1 MQSTANYLWWTNDVL
16 GQGATGSVYRG
27 RNKKSGDLF
36 AIKTFNQLSYMR
48 PQDVQVRE
56 FDVLRRLNHTNIVK
70 LFAIEDENNTKQKV
84 IIMELCSG
92 GSLYTILDEPENAY
106 GLAEGEFLIVL
117 RDVVS
122 GMNHL
127 REKGIIHRDLKPGN
141 IMRVVGEDGRSV
153 YKLTDFG
160 AARQLEDDE
169 QFMSLYGTEEYLHPD
184 MYERAVLRKPH
195 HKMYGASVDLWS
207 IGVTFYHVATG
218 TLPFRPFEGPRKN
231 KEVMYR
237 ITAEKPR
244 GAVSGEQ
251 KEEGGSIVW
260 NEELPITC
268 QLSRGLKMLLTPLL
282 ANIMEVNKQHCW
294 NFDQFFAAA
303 NEILTR
309 HVFHIFSLSQLS
321 LFKVYVQIEQQFKS
335 LQELIEKQT
344 GIAAAQQELLFEGRR
359 LHYAGNTQL
368 SQLPTTSE
376 DLPIMLLGPDPM
388 KIIGFIYMKPEV
400 PKFHSQYNLILD
412 ASLAKSVTAELHQ
425 VQRISSSLLSMQ
437 VLVRKGARWILNVW
451 SDQMKE
457 LDNLNEILLQKM
469 KAVSTTSRMLMQMN
483 DSLTQMSSGHWDS
496 TVLNHQ
502 EEIKKMQMVVDSV
515 QDCLEGI
522 HQALLPGKPLTEP
535 LERMGSTPAERQ
547 VERIG
552 VLVDKVLSTYHQ
564 FKKDKLQQR
573 LQYNEEQIHKFEKQ
587 KLGTYA
593 VAAMSL
599 LTDDCQPKY
608 QAVQRTYDEW
618 LRSMLDV
625 RNSMVVLAVE
635 CNNHCKVLD
644 LLLEKLNKWMHES
657 YPCAVSEIMALYNKV
672 PSPVQAIQTFNYSD
686 SPNLVQP
693 PMLKNICVGMKQL
706 KLNVKEMSEELH
718 KQTAMIQRL
727 GAFSG
732 SVDFDD
738 EENMFD

>member
-70 LFAIEDENNTKQKV
+70 LFAIEDEASPNNTKQKV

-469 KAVSTTSRMLMQMN
+469 KAVSTTSRMLMQIS
-483 DSLTQMSSGHWDS
+483 DQQG
-496 TVLNHQ
+496 
-502 EEIKKMQMVVDSV
+502 EVVMGVSSV
-515 QDCLEGI
+515 QDGGGMVPETGFEVVPEGW
-522 HQALLPGKPLTEP
+522 QPWGRPRTRL
-535 LERMGSTPAERQ
+535 

>member
-70 LFAIEDENNTKQKV
+70 LFAIEDEASPNNTKQKV

-437 VLVRKGARWILNVW
+437 VLVRKGARWILITIT
-451 SDQMKE
+451 STIMST
-457 LDNLNEILLQKM
+457 
-469 KAVSTTSRMLMQMN
+469 ATTSIITTTDFNIVTIAEVIICTFLF
-483 DSLTQMSSGHWDS
+483 LGFFGKVT
-496 TVLNHQ
+496 
-502 EEIKKMQMVVDSV
+502 V

>member
-27 RNKKSGDLF
+27 RNKKTGDLF

-56 FDVLRRLNHTNIVK
+56 FDVLRRLDHKNIVK

-106 GLAEGEFLIVL
+106 GLTEGEFLIVL

-160 AARQLEDDE
+160 AARQLEDKG
-169 QFMSLYGTEEYLHPD
+169 QLMSLYGTEESLKVNVYLLNNINSNFPLKR
-184 MYERAVLRKPH
+184 EGSSTGGPWSRSGPLRYMALH
-195 HKMYGASVDLWS
+195 HLEVHMREIRY
-207 IGVTFYHVATG
+207 
-218 TLPFRPFEGPRKN
+218 KN
-231 KEVMYR
+231 LFSLYR

-268 QLSRGLKMLLTPLL
+268 QLSRGLKLLLTPLL

-376 DLPIMLLGPDPM
+376 DLPIMLLGPNPM
-388 KIIGFIYMKPEV
+388 KIIGFMYIKPEV
-400 PKFHSQYNLILD
+400 PKFHSQYNLIHD

-425 VQRISSSLLSMQ
+425 VQRISSSLLCVQ
-437 VLVRKGARWILNVW
+437 VLARKGARWILPVTDGLKPETMCKGLFVIVQCNQCNKRMVW

-457 LDNLNEILLQKM
+457 LDNLNVILLQKM
-469 KAVSTTSRMLMQMN
+469 KAVSTTSRMLEQIGGRGVM
-483 DSLTQMSSGHWDS
+483 D
-496 TVLNHQ
+496 
-502 EEIKKMQMVVDSV
+502 
-515 QDCLEGI
+515 DCLEGV

-535 LERMGSTPAERQ
+535 PVERMGSTPAERQ

-552 VLVDKVLSTYHQ
+552 VLVDKVLSTYYQ

-593 VAAMSL
+593 VAAMTL

-625 RNSMVVLAVE
+625 RKSMVVLAAE
-635 CNNHCKVLD
+635 CNNHCKMLD
-644 LLLEKLNKWMHES
+644 LLLEKLNKMHES
-657 YPCAVSEIMALYNKV
+657 YPGAVEPCSITSHQSYVCPATHIASL
-672 PSPVQAIQTFNYSD
+672 S
-686 SPNLVQP
+686 
-693 PMLKNICVGMKQL
+693 MKKL

-718 KQTAMIQRL
+718 KQTVMIQRL
-727 GAFSG
+727 GSFSG

-738 EENMFD
+738 EEHM